1 MITLKVA
8 SFITHKKAE
17 SLDDCQDAIKVNEA
31 CSRYAV
37 ADGATRSFFPKQWA
51 ELLVERFCE
60 MPTLSLNAENWKQWL
75 APIQEEW
82 YRQVEE
88 RVQEVNQFYLTNSFS
103 AREPAVSTFI
113 GLEVEKT
120 KREWRAVVIG
130 DSCLFHKNSSGFR
143 SYLIEQSEDFTSR
156 PEAFASFPE
165 ANHYNPAFIRGEL
178 ESGDLFIL
186 ATDALAKWIL
196 EHKESE
202 NLAEMLHQL
211 RQIENR
217 EEFNQFVDQARDD
230 EKIRLV
236 NDDVALLLIS
246 VEASE
251 VSEIPEDEQDIT
263 SDEASEVSEIRED
276 EQETPS
282 EETSEISEIPED
294 DQDIT
299 SDTQISEDAEPQ
311 AGILE
316 ILCWGLLTGVF
327 SVWTF
332 SWIYRFL
339 KDLILTLIQ

>member
-17 SLDDCQDAIKVNEA
+17 SIDDCQDAIKVNEEY
-31 CSRYAV
+31 SRYAV
-37 ADGATRSFFPKQWA
+37 ADGATLSFFPKQWA

-60 MPTLSLNAENWKQWL
+60 MPNLSLNAENWKQWL
-75 APIQEEW
+75 VPIQEKW
-82 YRQVEE
+82 YKQVEE
-88 RVQEVNQFYLTNSFS
+88 RVKVRGQFYLTNSFNT
-103 AREPAVSTFI
+103 REPAVSTLV

-120 KREWRAVVIG
+120 KQKWRAVVVG

-165 ANHYNPAFIRGEL
+165 TNHYDPEFIRGEIQ
-178 ESGDLFIL
+178 SGDTFIL

-202 NLAEMLHQL
+202 NLEEILHQL

-236 NDDVALLLIS
+236 NDDVALMLIS
-246 VEASE
+246 VEE
-251 VSEIPEDEQDIT
+251 SEI
-263 SDEASEVSEIRED
+263 SEIRED
-276 EQETPS
+276 EQEITLD
-282 EETSEISEIPED
+282 TQIPED
-294 DQDIT
+294 VE
-299 SDTQISEDAEPQ
+299 SQ
-311 AGILE
+311 AGVLE
-316 ILCWGLLTGVF
+316 ILCWGLLTGLF
-327 SVWTF
+327 SLWTF
-332 SWIYRFL
+332 HWMYRFL
-339 KDLILTLIQ
+339 RDLILTLI

>member
-17 SLDDCQDAIKVNEA
+17 SIDDCQDAIKVNEEY
-31 CSRYAV
+31 SRYAV
-37 ADGATRSFFPKQWA
+37 ADGATLSFFPKQWA

-60 MPTLSLNAENWKQWL
+60 MPNLSLNAENWKQWL
-75 APIQEEW
+75 VPIQEKW
-82 YRQVEE
+82 YKQVEE
-88 RVQEVNQFYLTNSFS
+88 RVKVRGQFYLTNSFNT
-103 AREPAVSTFI
+103 REPAVSTLV

-120 KREWRAVVIG
+120 KQKWRAVVVG

-165 ANHYNPAFIRGEL
+165 TNHYDPEFIRGEIQ
-178 ESGDLFIL
+178 SGDTFIL

-202 NLAEMLHQL
+202 NLEEILHQL

-236 NDDVALLLIS
+236 NDDVALMLIS
-246 VEASE
+246 VEE
-251 VSEIPEDEQDIT
+251 SEI
-263 SDEASEVSEIRED
+263 SEIRED
-276 EQETPS
+276 EQE
-282 EETSEISEIPED
+282 
-294 DQDIT
+294 IT
-299 SDTQISEDAEPQ
+299 SDTQIPEDVESQ
-311 AGILE
+311 AGVLE
-316 ILCWGLLTGVF
+316 ILCWGLLTGLF
-327 SVWTF
+327 SLWTF
-332 SWIYRFL
+332 HWMYRFL
-339 KDLILTLIQ
+339 RDLILTLI